1 MKNTSVQRAESNFRF
16 PQAVAYFDKCHFYFP
31 RLHEHERALLTN
43 RHGIAP
49 WRCEYG
55 WMVVVPRLTP
65 SILRDIDAALMFRDG
80 KQYGT
85 ISRIDIAFDWPFQTQ
100 AQADAANAFL
110 KRHTIWRY
118 RRNGQ
123 IQTWPE
129 SGAWASKRFYQGQ
142 RPPSKNI
149 ECYSDFSAERPPK
162 IDASYACHFEFRF
175 LNAAACRSVGLVR
188 IHDLVNLNPAKLFG
202 RLIWLATHNKAKGPL
217 QRFHDRYPRKNLT
230 KIPLDIL
237 HLRGMLTIQSYIPSP
252 HHRVA

>member
-65 SILRDIDAALMFRDG
+65 SILRDIDAALLFRDG

-162 IDASYACHFEFRF
+162 IDASYACQSTPTRHVNYPILHTITSSPRRLGLFHTEVF
-175 LNAAACRSVGLVR
+175 LKSEH
-188 IHDLVNLNPAKLFG
+188 I
-202 RLIWLATHNKAKGPL
+202 
-217 QRFHDRYPRKNLT
+217 LT
-230 KIPLDIL
+230 DIL
-237 HLRGMLTIQSYIPSP
+237 NRHEALSEHILTDILKQTY
-252 HHRVA
+252 